1 MFREALTYP
10 VRGETAE
17 ESLLVGV
24 GLAVA
29 TGLLAR
35 LGVLAV
41 LAVVPL
47 VLLAGY
53 ALAVVRQSAAT
64 DRASLSERTEA
75 PPRFTNFRKRTGEGL
90 RTLAV
95 AVGYL
100 FVPVVAL
107 VVTVGGALG
116 GATPTQ
122 RSATLE
128 TSAVVLGAGT
138 VVLVASLAFAYL
150 LPAALVSVA
159 RTGRIRSA
167 VATERLRRTVTSARY
182 FVGWVAALVVGSSA
196 GLLCGALASL
206 GRPGE
211 VVALAVGF
219 YAVVVVARLVGRG
232 AGSAG

>member
-1 MFREALTYP
+1 VLAGI
-10 VRGETAE
+10 VC
-17 ESLLVGV
+17 LVPV

-64 DRASLSERTEA
+64 DRASLSERTET

-138 VVLVASLAFAYL
+138 VVLVTSLAFTLAILPFL
-150 LPAALVSVA
+150 LFASYVFRIATVA
-159 RTGRIRSA
+159 QRTLAMGPLILRES
-167 VATERLRRTVTSARY
+167 ER
-182 FVGWVAALVVGSSA
+182 
-196 GLLCGALASL
+196 
-206 GRPGE
+206 
-211 VVALAVGF
+211 
-219 YAVVVVARLVGRG
+219 
-232 AGSAG
+232 